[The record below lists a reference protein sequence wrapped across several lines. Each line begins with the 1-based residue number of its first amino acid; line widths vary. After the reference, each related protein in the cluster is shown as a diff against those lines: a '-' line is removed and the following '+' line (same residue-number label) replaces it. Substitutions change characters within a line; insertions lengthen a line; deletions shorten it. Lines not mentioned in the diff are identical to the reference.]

1 MAKWPLDGKQAC
13 FCSFCLVCS
22 SYGGWQLCPAP
33 QQRHCAMG
41 SPAQACVPG
50 CRIAAL
56 QHCVMVDA

>member
-1 MAKWPLDGKQAC
+1 MAKWPLDGKLAC
-13 FCSFCLVCS
+13 FCSFCLVCAAMEDGS
-22 SYGGWQLCPAP
+22 CALPP

-56 QHCVMVDA
+56 QHCVMFDA